1 MVSVSPD
8 LSIVTYCQFNRVQN
22 SAKISWEYDNFCW
35 IVAGLFLFLKEKIQK
50 DIRFRWPLPNI
61 RFRPNI
67 RPIVSAETTF
77 GRTLILMLSVTVWP
91 RLPFCLP
98 LSLSI
103 RFLLS
108 SSTTVHLKKDF
119 YEAGGG
125 ARRCQERTT
134 TEESGSRKL
143 GGGGGGGGGDGR
155 GQIPAAVGQTASHY
169 MQGVEEEEERGDV
182 TFPCCL
188 ALKMEWSKN
197 KMPHMESEAVADAVA
212 SALDRMMT
220 FNSTVNMSN
229 LHYRLAALSDN
240 MERNMSAFY
249 FLINHWVSSHRGS

>member
-1 MVSVSPD
+1 
-8 LSIVTYCQFNRVQN
+8 
-22 SAKISWEYDNFCW
+22 
-35 IVAGLFLFLKEKIQK
+35 
-50 DIRFRWPLPNI
+50 
-61 RFRPNI
+61 
-67 RPIVSAETTF
+67 
-77 GRTLILMLSVTVWP
+77 MLSVTVWP

-169 MQGVEEEEERGDV
+169 RERKKRRNVE
-182 TFPCCL
+182 
-188 ALKMEWSKN
+188 
-197 KMPHMESEAVADAVA
+197 
-212 SALDRMMT
+212 
-220 FNSTVNMSN
+220 MS
-229 LHYRLAALSDN
+229 L
-240 MERNMSAFY
+240 
-249 FLINHWVSSHRGS
+249 FLVVWH